1 MSAEKRGPG
10 RPPVEPDKR
19 RTKGDITMAP
29 DAWEKLK
36 TMAEEQGITQGRVIE
51 ALIEKE
57 IDMSNLTVK
66 AVYFYDS
73 RAQLDGDRPV
83 RQAADVALYT
93 IKGMS
98 DCFIREQVAPCRAW
112 EVKNGIATEINKEI
126 DMISPFD
133 NSPQANWGRQYRQL
147 NDELQAAHTAL
158 SHMSRIEGE
167 YITDIPKPNNSA
179 NAKALRK
186 KIASLETAI
195 AALDSIPAR

>member
-1 MSAEKRGPG
+1 
-10 RPPVEPDKR
+10 
-19 RTKGDITMAP
+19 MAP

-179 NAKALRK
+179 NAK
-186 KIASLETAI
+186 S
-195 AALDSIPAR
+195 AAQENSEFGDGDCGAR